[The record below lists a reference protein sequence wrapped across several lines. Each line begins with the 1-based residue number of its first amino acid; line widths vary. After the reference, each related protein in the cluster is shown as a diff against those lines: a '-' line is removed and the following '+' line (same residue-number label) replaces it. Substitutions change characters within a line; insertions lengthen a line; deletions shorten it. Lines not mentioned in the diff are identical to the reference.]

1 MREVAVYEAKSRLSE
16 LLLEVE
22 NGGQITITRRGVPIA
37 RLVSATAPKR
47 AAISQRQQVGATF
60 ERLKALRE
68 GVALKGKIKD
78 IAAEGRD

>member
-1 MREVAVYEAKSRLSE
+1 MKEIAVYQAKSRLSE

-22 NGGQITITRRGVPIA
+22 SGEQITITRRGVPIA

-47 AAISQRQQVGATF
+47 SAISQRQQVGAVF

-68 GVALKGKIKD
+68 GVTLKGKIKD
-78 IAAEGRD
+78 IAAAGRD